1 MMKHSLRAVTLV
13 AAFAIACFPEDAG
26 KHTPV
31 SIWPGGAPTGGRS
44 TAREHDTTTREDNLV
59 AGRTVI
65 RLADVTQPAMTVY
78 HPAPDANT
86 GTAVVV
92 FPGGGYKILAMDLE
106 GTEVCD
112 WLISQGVTCVLLKY
126 RVPPAAGAGR
136 YKAPLEDA
144 QRTVGLVRYHAPEWH
159 VNPERIGVL
168 GFSAGGHLAATLS
181 NNFENRTY
189 APVDEAD
196 RTSCRPDFSI
206 LIYPAYLT
214 EKEQGEKLAPELAVG
229 AKTPPAFLVQTE
241 DDPVKVEN
249 SLIYYAAMK
258 RAGIP
263 AEMHIYSKGGHGYGL
278 RESSADVTRWPRL
291 ATEWLRS
298 MGLLSRPKS

>member
-1 MMKHSLRAVTLV
+1 
-13 AAFAIACFPEDAG
+13 
-26 KHTPV
+26 
-31 SIWPGGAPTGGRS
+31 
-44 TAREHDTTTREDNLV
+44 
-59 AGRTVI
+59 
-65 RLADVTQPAMTVY
+65 
-78 HPAPDANT
+78 
-86 GTAVVV
+86 
-92 FPGGGYKILAMDLE
+92 
-106 GTEVCD
+106 
-112 WLISQGVTCVLLKY
+112 
-126 RVPPAAGAGR
+126 
-136 YKAPLEDA
+136 
-144 QRTVGLVRYHAPEWH
+144 VRYHAPEWH

-181 NNFENRTY
+181 NNFEKRTY

-214 EKEQGEKLAPELAVG
+214 ENEQGEKLAPELAVG

-298 MGLLSRPKS
+298 MGLLSRAKS